1 MIVPPLTPPS
11 SNSSSPK
18 CPISPTGDALININ
32 SDIEK
37 QDYNAERH
45 VNTDEGATVVD
56 DGLECPESEEP

>member
-1 MIVPPLTPPS
+1 M
-11 SNSSSPK
+11 
-18 CPISPTGDALININ
+18 ININ